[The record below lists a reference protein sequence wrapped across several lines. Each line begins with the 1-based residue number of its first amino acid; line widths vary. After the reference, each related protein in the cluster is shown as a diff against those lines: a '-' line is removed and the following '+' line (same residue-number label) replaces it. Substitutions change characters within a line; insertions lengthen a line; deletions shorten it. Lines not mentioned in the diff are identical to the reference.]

1 MKIANLGLDEW
12 EHYIST
18 THGKGALE
26 DSILYRKELLC
37 QALQF
42 KHCQYNQAQRHMDGR
57 ISVQEFNG
65 RAMISDYLKGINF
78 GYVGE

>member
-1 MKIANLGLDEW
+1 MNENIIFPQLMEKEPLR
-12 EHYIST
+12 
-18 THGKGALE
+18 E

-37 QALQF
+37 QALPF
-42 KHCQYNQAQRHMDGR
+42 KHCQYNQAHRHMDGR